1 MSTLAERPSTPIR
14 NPLLELH
21 AHGQSIWLDYIRRNL
36 ITSGE
41 LKRLVEEQAQG
52 DYQALHQRGR
62 RVLRVQLGRDT
73 ASGLRQI
80 EETLGG

>member
-1 MSTLAERPSTPIR
+1 MSTLAERPSTSPSACSSTSRFSSPEVIR
-14 NPLLELH
+14 L
-21 AHGQSIWLDYIRRNL
+21 RRM
-36 ITSGE
+36 
-41 LKRLVEEQAQG
+41 
-52 DYQALHQRGR
+52 YQALHQRGR